1 MPSPVSIALVHYP
14 VINKEGSVVTTSLT
28 NFDLH
33 DLGRITRTFGVE
45 RFFIVTP
52 VEVQQKMAHYVKN
65 YWREGL
71 GVRYN
76 PDRHEAFEGLEVA
89 STIEESCLTLK
100 KIHDNSPTLIATS
113 AKLDKEPHKN
123 ISFKELRRQI
133 RDENK
138 PLLLLF
144 GTGWGLAPDLIE
156 KVNRV
161 LEPIRGVS
169 GYNHLPV
176 RSAVAIILDRLFST
190 W

>member
-1 MPSPVSIALVHYP
+1 MSSPVSIALVHHP
-14 VINKEGSVVTTSLT
+14 VVNKEGRVVTTSLT

-33 DLGRITRTFGVE
+33 DLGRVTRTFGVD

-52 VEVQQKMAHYVKN
+52 VEVQKKMANYVKS

-71 GVRYN
+71 GVQYN

-100 KIHDNSPTLIATS
+100 KIHGNSPTLIATS
-113 AKLDKEPHKN
+113 ARSAKKT
-123 ISFKELRRQI
+123 ISFKELRGQI
-133 RDENK
+133 RDEET

-144 GTGWGLAPDLIE
+144 GTGWGLAPIVLE
-156 KVNRV
+156 QVSRV
-161 LEPIRGVS
+161 LEPVQGMS